1 MHTCACA
8 CISVSAC
15 LPSFLG
21 PLSIVNALNYTFLNG
36 SSVLLS
42 WTAPYTLDNVPI
54 TGYYIYDG
62 YNNITTNNTVITLVS
77 ATDPYPCVLSN
88 ISIVA
93 INGAGIGEP
102 NNISFY
108 YQKGLYSL

>member
-1 MHTCACA
+1 MFL
-8 CISVSAC
+8 SVYTC
-15 LPSFLG
+15 LPSLLG
-21 PLSIVNALNYTFLNG
+21 PLSIVNDLNYTFLNG

-62 YNNITTNNTVITLVS
+62 YNNITTNNTNSTLS
-77 ATDPYPCVLSN
+77 TADPNWPCVLTN
-88 ISIVA
+88 ISVAA

-108 YQKGLYSL
+108 YQKGL

>member
-1 MHTCACA
+1 MHACACA

-21 PLSIVNALNYTFLNG
+21 PLSIVNDLNYTFLNG

-54 TGYYIYDG
+54 TGYYIRDG
-62 YNNITTNNTVITLVS
+62 YNNIITNNTVITLS
-77 ATDPYPCVLSN
+77 ATDPDPCVLTN
-88 ISIVA
+88 ISIAA

-108 YQKGLYSL
+108 YRKG